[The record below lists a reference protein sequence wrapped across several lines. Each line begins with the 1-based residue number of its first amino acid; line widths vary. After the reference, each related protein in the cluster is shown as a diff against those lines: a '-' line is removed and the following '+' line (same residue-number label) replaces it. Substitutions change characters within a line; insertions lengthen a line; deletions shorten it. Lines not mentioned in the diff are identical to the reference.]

1 MSWGERSFFL
11 SGSREQR
18 PPPPSGGGGG
28 GGQLLMYLIYKA
40 GLYYAVR

>member
-11 SGSREQR
+11 SGSR
-18 PPPPSGGGGG
+18 GGG
-28 GGQLLMYLIYKA
+28 GGQLLMSLIYKA

>member
-18 PPPPSGGGGG
+18 GGIRGGG
-28 GGQLLMYLIYKA
+28 GGQLLMSLIYKA

>member
-11 SGSREQR
+11 SG
-18 PPPPSGGGGG
+18 GGG
-28 GGQLLMYLIYKA
+28 GGQLLMSLIYKA